1 MYISALPRWTCAF
14 KTILPFAYC
23 AIRTSPAF
31 FPPSFIN
38 WPKEYIYTVYILNYP
53 SVAGCSSRPSETHYL
68 PSIECFPSISS
79 SSQVDSIEFVSGE
92 RERQR
97 KKIYTIIIIIKNSSR
112 GSMKEE
118 WVKRNRYRTLGHNVS
133 RLTLEFT
140 HWLLYING
148 STVIPSFFSIICT
161 GRFSFF
167 AS

>member
-1 MYISALPRWTCAF
+1 MLSKLSYRLPIVLFEPPPRS
-14 KTILPFAYC
+14 
-23 AIRTSPAF
+23 SPLHL
-31 FPPSFIN
+31 STGQKN
-38 WPKEYIYTVYILNYP
+38 MYTVYILNYP

-92 RERQR
+92 RERDSE

-112 GSMKEE
+112 GSLKEE

-161 GRFSFF
+161 GRFSTFF